1 MLQIMKKNYTQ
12 WLLLSLLTISL
23 SYSQSCPETLG
34 ASTSNVLIHFDL
46 VEADCADYPSTIN
59 VQGRTFD
66 KSSCTGISLKYQL
79 VAGDPLPIADSFS
92 VDLGFGECDYLN
104 GELRRESL
112 SIDSVSEAINSLR
125 IYPNPVISGDYVNLG
140 FGQNIT
146 ADIMVYDLTG
156 KTVLEERISSSS
168 TKSLNI
174 STVNNGIYMLRIEA
188 ENSATSRKF
197 VIMR

>member
-1 MLQIMKKNYTQ
+1 MKKNYTQ
-12 WLLLSLLTISL
+12 WLLLSLLLTTSL

-46 VEADCADYPSTIN
+46 DNTDCTDYPGSIT

-66 KSSCTGISLKYQL
+66 KSSCTGTSLKYQL
-79 VAGDPLPIADSFS
+79 VAGTPLPLADSFS

-104 GELRRESL
+104 GELRRETL
-112 SIDSVSEAINSLR
+112 SVDAISETINSLR
-125 IYPNPVISGDYVNLG
+125 IYPNPITSGDYVNLG
-140 FGQNIT
+140 FSQNIT
-146 ADIMVYDLTG
+146 ADVTVYDLTG
-156 KTVLEERISSSS
+156 KAILTEKISSSS

-174 STVNNGIYMLRIEA
+174 STVNDGIYMLRIEA